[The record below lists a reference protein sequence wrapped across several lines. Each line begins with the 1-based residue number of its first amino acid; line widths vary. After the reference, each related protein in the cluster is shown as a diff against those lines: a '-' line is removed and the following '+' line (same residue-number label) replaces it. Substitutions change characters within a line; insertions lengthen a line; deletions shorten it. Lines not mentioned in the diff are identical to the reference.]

1 MLLSSGCS
9 AQHGTAPIWVAPS
22 CGLHSAPAQHILR
35 APETAKVRIKPGGR
49 ASGPVGVQA
58 LLPTPQ
64 LQLAAPADPASLNRA
79 PHSSLHA
86 LASDR
91 RRCPVL
97 PLELRT
103 KVGLLA
109 SSGGTQPFTKAMG
122 RL

>member
-58 LLPTPQ
+58 LLPTPL
-64 LQLAAPADPASLNRA
+64 LQLAASADPASLSRA
-79 PHSSLHA
+79 PCSSLNA
-86 LASDR
+86 LAATAGGAPSAAR
-91 RRCPVL
+91 ATHQGGLAGV
-97 PLELRT
+97 
-103 KVGLLA
+103 VGLHKTVHK
-109 SSGGTQPFTKAMG
+109 GEW
-122 RL
+122 